1 MFKLIATG
9 LALGSLAATSALAAD
24 LSLPQT
30 PEPTYSVAPQLAP
43 ANDWTG
49 FYVGVMGGYGFGNT
63 DTTGGV
69 ASGIQTNGL
78 LGGVTVGGNY
88 QFDSFVLGVEGD
100 IAWSG
105 QSGSAT
111 CAAATCSAD
120 YDWIGSVRG
129 RAGYVIDPVLLYAT
143 GGLAVARVNTSV
155 SPVAPGTTGS
165 HSDTYTGWTVG
176 AGAEAAVTEQLS
188 AKIEYSY
195 SDFGD
200 QTAPANTLAAGA
212 TTVSPTSHAI
222 KVGLNYRF

>member
-1 MFKLIATG
+1 MFKLIVTG
-9 LALGSLAATSALAAD
+9 LALGTLAATSALAAD
-24 LSLPQT
+24 LTLPQT
-30 PEPTYSVAPQLAP
+30 PEPSYSAPEMMSQP
-43 ANDWTG
+43 NDWTG
-49 FYVGVMGGYGFGNT
+49 FYVGVLGGYGFGNT
-63 DTTGGV
+63 DTTGG
-69 ASGIQTNGL
+69 STSSIQTNGV

-88 QFDSFVLGVEGD
+88 QIDSFVLGIEGD
-100 IAWSG
+100 VGWSG

-111 CAAATCSAD
+111 CAAGTCSAD

-129 RAGYVIDPVLLYAT
+129 RAGYAIDPVLLYAT
-143 GGLAVARVNTSV
+143 GGVAVARVNTSV

-165 HSDTYTGWTVG
+165 YSDTFTGWTIG
-176 AGAEAAVTEQLS
+176 AGAEAALTEQLS